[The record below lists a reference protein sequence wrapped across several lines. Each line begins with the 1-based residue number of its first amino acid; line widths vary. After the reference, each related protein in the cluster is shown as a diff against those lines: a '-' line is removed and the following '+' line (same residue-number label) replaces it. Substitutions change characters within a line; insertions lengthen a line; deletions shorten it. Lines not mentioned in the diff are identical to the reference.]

1 MSEGATMIR
10 SVTSRFAITC
20 YCLCLSLGQSVT
32 ARTSEVAVNVS
43 GVILAPAPCI
53 VNGNNTLTVP
63 FGSNLVAAQ
72 IDGVNYRKQVPYTV
86 TCGPQPT
93 NDMTIELQGG
103 GASFDR
109 ALLMTSKSNLGIKFL
124 VGGATW
130 SLNSPVNFTYP
141 TLPQM
146 EAVLV
151 AKPGSTLAGGVFS
164 ASATIVISL
173 R

>member
-1 MSEGATMIR
+1 MIR

-124 VGGATW
+124 VGGQPGPLTVPLILHTQLCLKWKRCWWQNRVA
-130 SLNSPVNFTYP
+130 LLREELFR
-141 TLPQM
+141 LPQ
-146 EAVLV
+146 
-151 AKPGSTLAGGVFS
+151 
-164 ASATIVISL
+164 